1 MDDSIDGI
9 AVVAIALQP
18 TLGLL
23 GAVLPGTPHGP
34 VLIHQTE
41 QVGADAPEQGSL
53 FHAFKLASAPQACN
67 QTGRNQFA
75 AINVA
80 KHNRGGLGPMQCYR
94 PMTTTQHSNQ
104 LLEEL
109 VAEEIGFQ
117 IDQIAE
123 DLQREGWP
131 IAMVKRFMHVAVER
145 LPE

>member
-1 MDDSIDGI
+1 M
-9 AVVAIALQP
+9 VAIALQP
-18 TLGLL
+18 ALGLI
-23 GAVLPGTPHGP
+23 GAVLPGTTHGP

-41 QVGADAPEQGSL
+41 QVGANAPEKRCL
-53 FHAFKLASAPQACN
+53 FHAFKLATAQQACN
-67 QTGRNQFA
+67 LTPRNRCGEAQHGWVKPEA
-75 AINVA
+75 VPPHHEHRA
-80 KHNRGGLGPMQCYR
+80 
-94 PMTTTQHSNQ
+94 MTTTQHSNQ

>member
-1 MDDSIDGI
+1 M
-9 AVVAIALQP
+9 
-18 TLGLL
+18 
-23 GAVLPGTPHGP
+23 
-34 VLIHQTE
+34 
-41 QVGADAPEQGSL
+41 APEQGSL
-53 FHAFKLASAPQACN
+53 FHAFKLATAPRACN
-67 QTGRNQFA
+67 RTQRNQWA

-80 KHNRGGLGPMQCYR
+80 KDSRGGLGPMQCSR

-145 LPE
+145 LPG

>member
-1 MDDSIDGI
+1 M
-9 AVVAIALQP
+9 VAIALQP
-18 TLGLL
+18 AMWLL
-23 GAVLPGTPHGP
+23 GAVLPWTSHGP
-34 VLIHQTE
+34 VFIYQTK
-41 QVGADAPEQGSL
+41 QVGADAAEQGNL
-53 FHAFKLASAPQACN
+53 FHPFKLATVPQACN
-67 QTGRNQFA
+67 GMPRQGCGRTQPGWVRPNA
-75 AINVA
+75 VPTR
-80 KHNRGGLGPMQCYR
+80 HEHR

-109 VAEEIGFQ
+109 VAEEIGYQ

>member
-1 MDDSIDGI
+1 MV
-9 AVVAIALQP
+9 AVALQP
-18 TLGLL
+18 ALGLL
-23 GAVLPGTPHGP
+23 GAVLPGSTHGP
-34 VLIHQTE
+34 VLIHQTK
-41 QVGADAPEQGSL
+41 QVSADTPEQGNL
-53 FHAFKLASAPQACN
+53 FHPFKLA
-67 QTGRNQFA
+67 TA
-75 AINVA
+75 AQDGNGTARDPCGEAQPGWVRPDA
-80 KHNRGGLGPMQCYR
+80 VPPRHEQR